1 MVRPPLSRA
10 HRRFLG
16 LVAPVDQSG
25 DFVPLQRL
33 VFAPG
38 CREILIAHLAT
49 AGVARSGFLIGRI
62 QGETLHVRLVLPA
75 GYPGYLPP
83 GDPLAIDGAYVL
95 GAVDAARMS
104 TGEDLDWVGSW
115 VMRADGLAAAESA
128 DHALWRQA
136 RHRALVSP
144 QAVLVTVG
152 QGRERLVVRAYAE
165 DDGVPL
171 PLEVVWEHGRD
182 RRSP

>member
-33 VFAPG
+33 VLAPG

-49 AGVARSGFLIGRI
+49 AGVARGGLLIGRV
-62 QGETLHVRLVLPA
+62 QGEALHVRLVLPA
-75 GYPGYLPP
+75 GYLGHLPP
-83 GDPLAIDGAYVL
+83 GDPLAVDGAYVL
-95 GAVDAARMS
+95 GAVDAARMV
-104 TGEDLDWVGSW
+104 GEEDLDWVGSW
-115 VMRADGLAAAESA
+115 VMRANGLAAPEAA
-128 DHALWRQA
+128 DHAVWRQA

-144 QAVLVTVG
+144 QTVLVTVG
-152 QGRERLVVRAYAE
+152 QGRERLAVRAYTE
-165 DDGVPL
+165 DDGTPL
-171 PLEVVWEHGRD
+171 PLEVIWAHGRG
-182 RRSP
+182 PL